1 MRKFTKLCLA
11 TICTFFL
18 STTLFGFNLSLNL
31 GHENPGY
38 GDSFGGNV
46 MFSWTNVAVETGAAL
61 FNYSNEDFNN
71 CFEDAILALFV
82 PPIEYDVDQLYQAM
96 KGLGTNEDTL
106 IEIIASRDE
115 HRLNQI
121 KARYKEKYNISLEDA
136 IEDETS
142 GSFKKLLIAL
152 LQGGRSQNLRP
163 DVNICKLKAKELYEA
178 GVGKW
183 GNNSS
188 IFNKIFALSSKF
200 ELAFICREYYKL
212 YGHSIIDAV
221 DNNFKGDLKTLL
233 KSVIHAIINPSEYF
247 ASRINYA
254 IKGFGTKDNLL
265 IRIIV
270 TRDEVDMPMI
280 KRYYKQ
286 LYGNNMVDDIKKDTS
301 GDYRKL
307 LIELVDH

>member
-1 MRKFTKLCLA
+1 MTSLEDAQALRKAMKGFGTDEKAIIKIIANRTNAQRLE
-11 TICTFFL
+11 IKEIYEKTFNRDLIKDLKSEL
-18 STTLFGFNLSLNL
+18 S
-31 GHENPGY
+31 
-38 GDSFGGNV
+38 GN
-46 MFSWTNVAVETGAAL
+46 
-61 FNYSNEDFNN
+61 
-71 CFEDAILALFV
+71 FEDAVLALFV

-183 GNNSS
+183 GNNSY